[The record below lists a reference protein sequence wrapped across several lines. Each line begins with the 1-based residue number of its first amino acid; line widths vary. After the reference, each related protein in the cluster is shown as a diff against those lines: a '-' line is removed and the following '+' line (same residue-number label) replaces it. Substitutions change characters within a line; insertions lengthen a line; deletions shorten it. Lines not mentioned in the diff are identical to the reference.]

1 MPSIIESILLGMR
14 RRNAERSLREL
25 DDRMLRDIGLSRH
38 EVNQLGKRVG
48 PNRTFAPEIQ

>member
-48 PNRTFAPEIQ
+48 PNRTFIA

>member
-48 PNRTFAPEIQ
+48 PNRTFAA